1 MSKRILIVED
11 TRTIPEV
18 IKVYLLGNDYE
29 YLQAP
34 NGEEALK
41 VAGKNRP
48 DLIISD
54 IKMPVMDGFQFCEQ
68 LKANPKTKGIPVVL
82 LTSLK
87 DDASRAEGQR
97 VGADG
102 FLNKPIDSEELRKTV
117 KGFLG

>member
-41 VAGKNRP
+41 VAAKNRP
-48 DLIISD
+48 DLIITD
-54 IKMPVMDGFQFCEQ
+54 IKMPVMDGFQLCEA
-68 LKANPKTKGIPVVL
+68 LKGNPKTKPIPVVL

-87 DDASRAEGQR
+87 DDASRLEGKR

-102 FLNKPIDSEELRKTV
+102 FLSKPIDSEELRKTV